1 MVETLT
7 VRKELVERLLLD
19 FDELLN
25 HLEEE
30 ELSQE
35 AEKRIDDL
43 KSGKVKSLSEEEFIK
58 QLKEDGI
65 NVSF

>member
-1 MVETLT
+1 MAETLT